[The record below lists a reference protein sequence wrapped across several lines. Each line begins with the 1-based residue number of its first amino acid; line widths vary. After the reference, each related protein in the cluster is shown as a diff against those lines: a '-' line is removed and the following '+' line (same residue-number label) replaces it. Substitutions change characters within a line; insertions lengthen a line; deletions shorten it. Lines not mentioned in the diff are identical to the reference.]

1 MRVIKSAPERLQVA
15 LFPPAAIGSALDD
28 PGWRSRRWLL
38 CHGRVQLIVLLQEGR
53 LICCIARS
61 SGIARSSDRCFLA
74 RCSSCCTVWNSI
86 NAVLRFKAN

>member
-53 LICCIARS
+53 LIVVLQGRLALQEVRIVVFLQGVRLVVLC
-61 SGIARSSDRCFLA
+61 GIQ
-74 RCSSCCTVWNSI
+74 
-86 NAVLRFKAN
+86 